1 MCALSSI
8 QESTLQQA
16 LDRHVLR
23 EPVTL
28 AVSRRPLA
36 SQVAVVTGAARGLG
50 AAIARRLAAD
60 GAHVVLTDIS
70 VQGAQAQAERICTT
84 GGQATALSLDVAD
97 AASARRMAEAVND
110 MAGRIDILVNNA
122 GVSGP
127 SAPILEYPDDAWRRV
142 LEIDLSGVFYCTK
155 AVLPA
160 MLEQGSGRIVNVASI
175 SGKEGNPNM
184 PAYSAAKGGVIA
196 LTKALGKELAT
207 TGVLVNCVTP
217 AVVETELLAELEQ
230 QAIDY
235 MISKIPMGRT
245 GRPDEVAALVAWLCS
260 PECSFST
267 GAVFDLSGGRAT
279 Y

>member
-1 MCALSSI
+1 
-8 QESTLQQA
+8 LQQA